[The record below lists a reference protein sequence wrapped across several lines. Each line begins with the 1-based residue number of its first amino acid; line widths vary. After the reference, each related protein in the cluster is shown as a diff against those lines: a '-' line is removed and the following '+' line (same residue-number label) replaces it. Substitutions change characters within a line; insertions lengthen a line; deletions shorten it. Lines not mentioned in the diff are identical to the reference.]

1 MTKLIEILNLG
12 IAYAGRTGWTDV
24 VEGVC
29 FDIARGETFGL
40 VGESGCGK
48 STVAYRLLGYGAANS
63 RVQTGQVLF
72 EGTDLLKLDARSL
85 AKLRGN
91 RIALVPQNP
100 TTALSPGMRV
110 GQQIREMI
118 LTHRAL
124 PDGTSMENRIIEL
137 FALVGLPDVS
147 RRYPHELSG
156 GQQQRVT
163 IAMAVACNPDL
174 LVLDEPTTGLD
185 VTTQRQIIQLLSDL
199 RSRIGMA
206 MLYVT
211 HDLALLAQIADRIG
225 VMYAGKLVEVA
236 PCEQLLTHPA
246 HPYSRGLIAS
256 IPTVQ
261 HGHNGAR
268 GLRGMLRRDQMAEG
282 CKFEP
287 RCDFAKPAC
296 RSTPQHLIPVADAQS
311 VACMRWSD
319 VAAAQPPTPAPVIA
333 LGRKRQAQTLLSV
346 DKLSLSY
353 AQSGWFT
360 EWLGKKTIPIARD
373 IDLELHSGEIVAL
386 VGESGSGKST
396 IARAISGR
404 LAPVSGSIS
413 VDGQTL
419 APTLAGRSVQQLKQI
434 QYIFQNPDASLNPRR
449 SIQAILERPLHHFG
463 IELKPDTLESV
474 LESVGLH
481 AGYLNRF
488 PEQLSG
494 GERQR
499 VAIARAL
506 LVSPKLLICDE
517 ILSALDVS
525 VQTRIVEL
533 LLALKEQHSV
543 AMLFI
548 SHDLAVV
555 RQLAD
560 KVAVLYRG
568 ELMQMVDT
576 DALFD
581 SPLHPYTEM
590 LLHAAPGLCKDDFVP
605 QPPAMPGS
613 VSVAGKG
620 CPLAGRCPR
629 QVGALCAESSP
640 PSQKTQSG
648 FIRCHIPV
656 AELPHQT
663 EESPRQTGSGV
674 NPPPVELRLYQ
685 EKSLQQRDQTRL
697 N

>member
-1 MTKLIEILNLG
+1 MTTLIEIRNLG
-12 IAYAGRTGWTDV
+12 IAYGGQTGWTDV
-24 VEGVC
+24 VEEVS
-29 FDIARGETFGL
+29 FEIARGETFGL

-48 STVAYRLLGYGAANS
+48 STVAYRLLGYGSPNS

-72 EGTDLLKLDARSL
+72 EGQDLLTLDAKAL
-85 AKLRGN
+85 AGMRGN
-91 RIALVPQNP
+91 RIALIPQNP

-124 PDGTSMENRIIEL
+124 PNGISMVDRIREL

-211 HDLALLAQIADRIG
+211 HDLALLAQIADRVG

-236 PCEQLLTHPA
+236 RCGTLLSHPA
-246 HPYSRGLIAS
+246 HPYSSGLIAS
-256 IPTVQ
+256 IPSTLP
-261 HGHNGAR
+261 GHNGAR
-268 GLRGMLRRDQMAEG
+268 GLRGVLRRDQISSG

-287 RCDFAKPAC
+287 RCDHATATC
-296 RSTPQHLIPVADAQS
+296 RSIPQSLVAVGDAQS
-311 VACMRWSD
+311 VACMHWSD
-319 VAAAQPPTPAPVIA
+319 VAVKQLPISSNVVAIRSKQESEA
-333 LGRKRQAQTLLSV
+333 LLSL

-353 AQSGWFT
+353 SRTGWLAGMF
-360 EWLGKKTIPIARD
+360 GNVPVPIVRD
-373 IDLELHSGEIVAL
+373 IDLELRAGEVVAL

-404 LAPVSGSIS
+404 LAPASGTINL
-413 VDGQTL
+413 DGRPL
-419 APTLAGRSVQQLKQI
+419 SPTLAGRTVQQLREM

-449 SIQAILERPLHHFG
+449 SVRAILERPLKHFG
-463 IELKPDTLESV
+463 IEFTPETLV
-474 LESVGLH
+474 AALENVGMH
-481 AGYLNRF
+481 ADYLDRF

-494 GERQR
+494 GQRQR
-499 VAIARAL
+499 IAIARAL
-506 LVSPKLLICDE
+506 LVNPKLLICDE

-525 VQTRIVEL
+525 VQAKIVEL
-533 LLALKEQHSV
+533 LQSLKELHSV

-560 KVAVLYRG
+560 RVAVLYRG

-576 DALFD
+576 DALGS

-590 LLHAAPGLCKDDFVP
+590 LLHATPGLRKDHYVP
-605 QPPAMPGS
+605 RPAAMPNS
-613 VSVAGKG
+613 QPIPGKG

-629 QVGALCAESSP
+629 QVGTICAERRP
-640 PSQKTQSG
+640 IPQMTQSG

-656 AELPHQT
+656 AELAQGAQLSVG
-663 EESPRQTGSGV
+663 E
-674 NPPPVELRLYQ
+674 
-685 EKSLQQRDQTRL
+685 
-697 N
+697 

>member
-1 MTKLIEILNLG
+1 MTKLIEIRNLG
-12 IAYAGRTGWTDV
+12 IAYGGQTGWTDV

-29 FDIARGETFGL
+29 LEIARGETLGL

-63 RVQTGQVLF
+63 RVQSGEVLF
-72 EGTDLLKLDARSL
+72 EGVDLLTLDAGSL
-85 AKLRGN
+85 AKLRGK

-118 LTHRAL
+118 LTHQAL
-124 PDGTSMENRIIEL
+124 PAQMSMEHRIRDL

-163 IAMAVACNPDL
+163 IAMAVSCNPDL

-225 VMYAGKLVEVA
+225 VMYAGRLVEVA
-236 PCEQLLTHPA
+236 PCERLLSNPA

-256 IPTVQ
+256 IPSLQ
-261 HGHNGAR
+261 HGHRGGR
-268 GLRGMLRRDQMAEG
+268 GLRGVLRRDQMAEG

-287 RCDFAKPAC
+287 RCDFATAAC
-296 RSTPQHLIPVADAQS
+296 RSTPQALIPVADAQS
-311 VACMRWSD
+311 VACMRWPDIAGTEDATPS
-319 VAAAQPPTPAPVIA
+319 PTGGPRARRDTA
-333 LGRKRQAQTLLSV
+333 RLLSV
-346 DKLSLSY
+346 EHLSLSY
-353 AQSGWFT
+353 ARPGWFS
-360 EWLGKKTIPIARD
+360 ELLGKTPVPIARD
-373 IDLELHSGEIVAL
+373 IDLELGAGEIVAL

-404 LAPVSGSIS
+404 LAPRSGTIC
-413 VDGQTL
+413 VEGKVL
-419 APTLAGRSVQQLKQI
+419 EPTLAGRSLQQLRQI

-449 SIQAILERPLHHFG
+449 SVRAILQRPLDHFG
-463 IELKPDTLESV
+463 IESTPENLETV
-474 LESVGLH
+474 LENVGLH
-481 AGYLNRF
+481 AGYLSRF

-506 LVSPKLLICDE
+506 LVNPKLLICDE

-525 VQTRIVEL
+525 VQTKIVEL
-533 LLALKEQHSV
+533 LLALKERHSV

-560 KVAVLYRG
+560 RVAVLYRG
-568 ELMQMVDT
+568 ELMQMVDS
-576 DALFD
+576 DALFN

-590 LLHAAPGLCKDDFVP
+590 LLGAAPGLSKDDYVP
-605 QPPAMPGS
+605 KPPAMPDARS
-613 VSVAGKG
+613 MAGRG

-629 QVGALCAESSP
+629 QVGALCAESRP
-640 PSQKTQSG
+640 PAQLTQRG
-648 FIRCHIPV
+648 FIRCHLPL
-656 AELPHQT
+656 AELAQ
-663 EESPRQTGSGV
+663 GSADAV
-674 NPPPVELRLYQ
+674 NSQPTQLPGLPPLMQ
-685 EKSLQQRDQTRL
+685 LQARG
-697 N
+697 

>member
-1 MTKLIEILNLG
+1 MTTLIEIRNLG
-12 IAYAGRTGWTDV
+12 IAYGGLTGWTDV
-24 VEGVC
+24 VEEVS
-29 FDIARGETFGL
+29 FEIARGETFGL

-48 STVAYRLLGYGAANS
+48 STVAYRLLGYGSANS

-72 EGTDLLKLDARSL
+72 EGTDLLALDARAL
-85 AKLRGN
+85 TDLRGN
-91 RIALVPQNP
+91 RIALIPQNP

-110 GQQIREMI
+110 GQQISEMI
-118 LTHRAL
+118 RTHRAL
-124 PDGTSMENRIIEL
+124 PSGISMEARIVEL

-185 VTTQRQIIQLLSDL
+185 VTTQRQIIQLLTDL

-236 PCEQLLTHPA
+236 PCDTLLSRPA
-246 HPYSRGLIAS
+246 HPYSSGLIAS
-256 IPTVQ
+256 IPSAVP
-261 HGHNGAR
+261 GEARGR
-268 GLRGMLRRDQMAEG
+268 GLRGVLRREEISSG

-287 RCDFAKPAC
+287 RCDFATPTC
-296 RSTPQHLIPVADAQS
+296 RSEPQALVPVDDTQS
-311 VACMRWSD
+311 VACMRWNEIAAMRLPAASNV
-319 VAAAQPPTPAPVIA
+319 VALRSKRESAA
-333 LGRKRQAQTLLSV
+333 LLAV
-346 DKLSLSY
+346 DGLALSY
-353 AQSGWFT
+353 ARTGWLAGMLGNQSV
-360 EWLGKKTIPIARD
+360 PIVRD
-373 IDLELHSGEIVAL
+373 IDLELRAGEVVAL

-404 LAPVSGSIS
+404 LAPHSGGIS
-413 VDGQTL
+413 LDGKPLT
-419 APTLAGRSVQQLKQI
+419 PTLAGRSVQQLRDI

-449 SIQAILERPLHHFG
+449 SVRAILERPLKHFG
-463 IELKPDTLESV
+463 IPFKPETLETA
-474 LESVGLH
+474 LESVGMH
-481 AGYLNRF
+481 AGYLDRV
-488 PEQLSG
+488 PDQLSG
-494 GERQR
+494 GQRQR

-506 LVSPKLLICDE
+506 LVNPKLLICDE

-525 VQTRIVEL
+525 VQSKIVEL
-533 LLALKEQHSV
+533 LRSLKEQHAV

-555 RQLAD
+555 QQLAD
-560 KVAVLYRG
+560 RIAVLYRG
-568 ELMQMVDT
+568 ELMQLVET
-576 DALFD
+576 DVLSG

-590 LLHAAPGLCKDDFVP
+590 LLRATPGLRKDDYVP
-605 QPPAMPGS
+605 SPPAMPGS
-613 VSVAGKG
+613 VPVAGKG

-629 QVGALCAESSP
+629 QVGSLCAESRP
-640 PSQKTQSG
+640 ALQMTQGG

-656 AELPHQT
+656 EQLARQGVVEP
-663 EESPRQTGSGV
+663 EERIPLV
-674 NPPPVELRLYQ
+674 PVEM
-685 EKSLQQRDQTRL
+685 QTTPPRFDGRV
-697 N
+697 

>member
-1 MTKLIEILNLG
+1 MTKLIEIQNLG
-12 IAYAGRTGWTDV
+12 IAYAGQNGWTDV

-72 EGTDLLKLDARSL
+72 EDTDLLKLDAPAL
-85 AKLRGN
+85 AALRGN

-124 PDGTSMENRIIEL
+124 PDGIAMERRITEL

-236 PCEQLLTHPA
+236 RCDQLLAHPA

-261 HGHNGAR
+261 HGHSGAR

-287 RCDFAKPAC
+287 RCDFATASC
-296 RSTPQHLIPVADAQS
+296 RSTPQDLIPVTDSQS
-311 VACMRWSD
+311 VACMHWSD
-319 VAAAQPPTPAPVIA
+319 VAATQPPTTSPVIA
-333 LGRKRQAQTLLSV
+333 LGTKREAQTLLSV
-346 DKLSLSY
+346 DNLSLSY

-360 EWLGKKTIPIARD
+360 QLLGKTTIPIARD

-404 LAPVSGSIS
+404 LAPVSGTIS
-413 VDGQTL
+413 VDGHAL
-419 APTLAGRSVQQLKQI
+419 APTLASRSVEQLRQI

-449 SIQAILERPLHHFG
+449 SIRAILERPLHHFG
-463 IELKPDTLESV
+463 IEQNADTLV
-474 LESVGLH
+474 TALESVGLH

-499 VAIARAL
+499 IAIARAL
-506 LVSPKLLICDE
+506 LVNPKLLICDE

-525 VQTRIVEL
+525 VQTKIVEL
-533 LLALKEQHSV
+533 LLELKQQHAV

-576 DALFD
+576 DALFG

-590 LLHAAPGLCKDDFVP
+590 LLHAAPGLCRDDYVAP
-605 QPPAMPGS
+605 PPAMPGAP
-613 VSVAGKG
+613 SVAGKG

-629 QVGALCAESSP
+629 QVGTLCAEHRP
-640 PSQKTQSG
+640 PSQQTHKG
-648 FIRCHIPV
+648 FIRCHIPI
-656 AELPHQT
+656 AELTANPQVAGQT
-663 EESPRQTGSGV
+663 QASGSACAAL
-674 NPPPVELRLYQ
+674 PFQLRG
-685 EKSLQQRDQTRL
+685 
-697 N
+697 

>member
-1 MTKLIEILNLG
+1 MTKLIEIRNLG
-12 IAYAGRTGWTDV
+12 IAYGGQTGWTDV

-29 FDIARGETFGL
+29 LEIARGETFGL

-63 RVQTGQVLF
+63 RVQTGEVLF
-72 EGTDLLKLDARSL
+72 EGIDLLKLDARSL
-85 AKLRGN
+85 ARPRGN

-118 LTHRAL
+118 LTHQAL
-124 PDGTSMENRIIEL
+124 PDRVSMEHRIRDL
-137 FALVGLPDVS
+137 FALVGLPDIS

-163 IAMAVACNPDL
+163 IAMAVSCNPDL

-236 PCEQLLTHPA
+236 ACDRLLSHPA

-256 IPTVQ
+256 IPTVL
-261 HGHNGAR
+261 HGHSSGR

-287 RCDFAKPAC
+287 RCDFATATC
-296 RSTPQHLIPVADAQS
+296 RSTPQMLIPVADTQS
-311 VACMRWSD
+311 VACMRWPDIADTADLTLPATSGLRPKRE
-319 VAAAQPPTPAPVIA
+319 AA
-333 LGRKRQAQTLLSV
+333 RLLSV
-346 DKLSLSY
+346 EKLSLSY
-353 AQSGWFT
+353 ARSGWFT
-360 EWLGKKTIPIARD
+360 ELLGKTPIPIARD
-373 IDLELHSGEIVAL
+373 IDLELRAGEIVAL

-404 LAPVSGSIS
+404 LAPKSGTIR
-413 VDGQTL
+413 VDGSVL
-419 APTLAGRSVQQLKQI
+419 EPTLAGRSVQQLRQI

-449 SIQAILERPLHHFG
+449 SVQGILERPLHHFG
-463 IELKPDTLESV
+463 IESSPEILETA
-474 LESVGLH
+474 LENVGLH
-481 AGYLNRF
+481 VGYLNRF

-506 LVSPKLLICDE
+506 LVNPKLLICDE

-525 VQTRIVEL
+525 VQTKIVEL
-533 LLALKEQHSV
+533 LLALKEQHCV

-560 KVAVLYRG
+560 RVAVLYRG

-576 DALFD
+576 NALFN

-590 LLHAAPGLCKDDFVP
+590 LLGAAPGLSKDDYVP
-605 QPPAMPGS
+605 KPPAMPDS
-613 VSVAGKG
+613 QSIAGRG

-629 QVGALCAESSP
+629 QVGALCAESRP
-640 PSQKTQSG
+640 PSQMTQSG
-648 FIRCHIPV
+648 FVRCHIPL
-656 AELPHQT
+656 AELAHGTADSANTRPTQVSGL
-663 EESPRQTGSGV
+663 SPLLQFQSGS
-674 NPPPVELRLYQ
+674 
-685 EKSLQQRDQTRL
+685 
-697 N
+697 

>member
-1 MTKLIEILNLG
+1 MTKLIEIRNLG
-12 IAYAGRTGWTDV
+12 IAYGGQTGWTDV

-29 FDIARGETFGL
+29 LEIARGETFGL

-63 RVQTGQVLF
+63 RVQTGEVLF
-72 EGTDLLKLDARSL
+72 EGIDLLKLDARSL

-118 LTHRAL
+118 LTHQAL
-124 PDGTSMENRIIEL
+124 PAGISMERRITEL
-137 FALVGLPDVS
+137 LALVGLPDVS

-163 IAMAVACNPDL
+163 IAMGVSCNPDL

-199 RSRIGMA
+199 RGRIGMA

-236 PCEQLLTHPA
+236 PCERLLSHPA

-256 IPTVQ
+256 IPTVL
-261 HGHNGAR
+261 HGHGGGR
-268 GLRGMLRRDQMAEG
+268 GLRGILRRDQMSAG

-287 RCDFAKPAC
+287 RCDFATATC
-296 RSTPQHLIPVADAQS
+296 RSTPQILIPVAPAQF
-311 VACMRWSD
+311 VACMRWPD
-319 VAAAQPPTPAPVIA
+319 VADTQDPTPSVTGNLRPDREETV
-333 LGRKRQAQTLLSV
+333 LLSV
-346 DKLSLSY
+346 EKLSLSY

-360 EWLGKKTIPIARD
+360 KLLGKTSIPIARD
-373 IDLELHSGEIVAL
+373 IDLELCVGEIVAL

-404 LAPVSGSIS
+404 LAPKSGSIR
-413 VDGQTL
+413 VDAKVL
-419 APTLAGRSVQQLKQI
+419 EPTLANRSVQQLRQI

-449 SIQAILERPLHHFG
+449 SVRAILERPLHHFG
-463 IELKPDTLESV
+463 IESSPERLETA
-474 LESVGLH
+474 LGNVGLH

-506 LVSPKLLICDE
+506 LVNPKLLICDE

-525 VQTRIVEL
+525 VQTKIVEL
-533 LLALKEQHSV
+533 LLVLKEQHSV

-560 KVAVLYRG
+560 RVAVLYRG

-576 DALFD
+576 DALFN

-590 LLHAAPGLCKDDFVP
+590 LLDAAPGLKKDHYVP
-605 QPPAMPGS
+605 QSPAMPNAQS
-613 VSVAGKG
+613 IAGRG

-629 QVGALCAESSP
+629 QVGALCAESRP
-640 PSQKTQSG
+640 PSQITQSG
-648 FIRCHIPV
+648 FIRCHIPL
-656 AELPHQT
+656 AELVHRTDGSASTRQI
-663 EESPRQTGSGV
+663 EESGLTSIF
-674 NPPPVELRLYQ
+674 L
-685 EKSLQQRDQTRL
+685 
-697 N
+697 

>member
-1 MTKLIEILNLG
+1 MNNNKEVGTMTKLIEIQNLG
-12 IAYAGRTGWTDV
+12 IAYAGQTGWTDV

-48 STVAYRLLGYGAANS
+48 STVAYRLLGYGAGNS
-63 RVQTGQVLF
+63 RVQTGQVVF
-72 EGTDLLKLDARSL
+72 EDTDLLKLDTRAL
-85 AKLRGN
+85 ATLRGN

-110 GQQIREMI
+110 GRQIREMI
-118 LTHRAL
+118 ATHRAL
-124 PDGTSMENRIIEL
+124 PDGISMDKRITEL

-236 PCEQLLTHPA
+236 RCDQLLAHPA

-256 IPTVQ
+256 IPTVL
-261 HGHNGAR
+261 HGHGGAR

-287 RCDFAKPAC
+287 RCDFATPDC
-296 RSTPQHLIPVADAQS
+296 RTTPQHLIPVADAQS

-319 VAAAQPPTPAPVIA
+319 VAAAQAPTPAPVIA
-333 LGRKRQAQTLLSV
+333 LATKRDAHKVLSV
-346 DKLSLSY
+346 DELSLSY
-353 AQSGWFT
+353 AQPGWFT
-360 EWLGKKTIPIARD
+360 QWLGKKIVPIARD
-373 IDLELHSGEIVAL
+373 IDLELHTGEIVAL

-419 APTLAGRSVQQLKQI
+419 APTLAGRSVQQLRQI

-449 SIQAILERPLHHFG
+449 SIRAILERPLRHFG
-463 IELKPDTLESV
+463 IELKPDTLETV

-481 AGYLNRF
+481 AGYLSRF

-506 LVSPKLLICDE
+506 LVNPKLLICDE

-533 LLALKEQHSV
+533 LLALKQQHGV

-560 KVAVLYRG
+560 QVAVLYRG
-568 ELMQMVDT
+568 ELMQRVAT

-590 LLHAAPGLCKDDFVP
+590 LLHAAPGLCKDNYVP
-605 QPPAMPGS
+605 PPPAMPGS
-613 VSVAGKG
+613 PSIAGQG

-629 QVGALCAESSP
+629 QLGELCAQVRP
-640 PSQKTQSG
+640 PSQKTRSG

-656 AELPHQT
+656 AELAQ
-663 EESPRQTGSGV
+663 QTGGATISA
-674 NPPPVELRLYQ
+674 PTQALSFRLRG
-685 EKSLQQRDQTRL
+685 
-697 N
+697 

>member
-1 MTKLIEILNLG
+1 M
-12 IAYAGRTGWTDV
+12 
-24 VEGVC
+24 EGVC
-29 FDIARGETFGL
+29 LEIARGETFGL

-63 RVQTGQVLF
+63 RVQTGEVLF
-72 EGTDLLKLDARSL
+72 EGVDLLKLDARSL

-118 LTHRAL
+118 LTHQAL
-124 PDGTSMENRIIEL
+124 PDGFSMEQRITDL

-163 IAMAVACNPDL
+163 IAMAVSCNPDL

-236 PCEQLLTHPA
+236 PCERLLSHPA
-246 HPYSRGLIAS
+246 HPYSRGLIGS

-261 HGHNGAR
+261 HGHRAGR

-287 RCDFAKPAC
+287 RCDFATATC
-296 RSTPQHLIPVADAQS
+296 RSTPQELIPVADAQS
-311 VACMRWSD
+311 VACMRWPD
-319 VAAAQPPTPAPVIA
+319 VADTPDPTPSATGNLRPDREPA
-333 LGRKRQAQTLLSV
+333 RLLSV
-346 DKLSLSY
+346 ENLSLSY
-353 AQSGWFT
+353 ARSGWFA
-360 EWLGKKTIPIARD
+360 ELLGKVPIPIARD
-373 IDLELHSGEIVAL
+373 IDLELRAGEIVAL

-404 LAPVSGSIS
+404 LAPKSGTIS
-413 VDGQTL
+413 VDGKAL
-419 APTLAGRSVQQLKQI
+419 EPTLAGRSVEQLREI

-449 SIQAILERPLHHFG
+449 SVRAILERPLHHFA
-463 IELKPDTLESV
+463 IESTPEKLETA
-474 LESVGLH
+474 LGNVGLH

-506 LVSPKLLICDE
+506 LVNPKLLICDE

-525 VQTRIVEL
+525 VQTKIVEL
-533 LLALKEQHSV
+533 LMALKEQHCV

-560 KVAVLYRG
+560 RVAVLYRG

-576 DALFD
+576 DALFT
-581 SPLHPYTEM
+581 SPLHPYTQM
-590 LLHAAPGLCKDDFVP
+590 LLGAAPGLSKDDYVP
-605 QPPAMPGS
+605 EPPAMPDSPSIG
-613 VSVAGKG
+613 GRG

-629 QVGALCAESSP
+629 QVGALCAESRP
-640 PSQKTQSG
+640 PTQMTQSG
-648 FIRCHIPV
+648 FVRCHIPL
-656 AELPHQT
+656 AELAHRTDDSATPRPVQVAGPT
-663 EESPRQTGSGV
+663 SPV
-674 NPPPVELRLYQ
+674 
-685 EKSLQQRDQTRL
+685 LQFQSRG
-697 N
+697 

>member
-1 MTKLIEILNLG
+1 MTTLIEIRNLG
-12 IAYAGRTGWTDV
+12 IAYGAQAGWTDV
-24 VEGVC
+24 VEEVS
-29 FDIARGETFGL
+29 FEIARGETFGL

-63 RVQTGQVLF
+63 RVRTGQVLF
-72 EGTDLLKLDARSL
+72 EGTDLLTLDARSL
-85 AKLRGN
+85 ADLRGN
-91 RIALVPQNP
+91 RIALIPQNP

-124 PDGTSMENRIIEL
+124 PSGISMDERIREL

-211 HDLALLAQIADRIG
+211 HDLALLAQIADRVG

-236 PCEQLLTHPA
+236 RCGTLLAHPL
-246 HPYSRGLIAS
+246 HPYSSGLIAS
-256 IPTVQ
+256 IPSTLP
-261 HGHNGAR
+261 GRNGAS
-268 GLRGMLRRDQMAEG
+268 GLRGVLRRDQIASG

-287 RCDFAKPAC
+287 RCDHATATC
-296 RSTPQHLIPVADAQS
+296 RSAPQALVSVGDAQS
-311 VACMRWSD
+311 VACMHWSD
-319 VAAAQPPTPAPVIA
+319 VAVTQLPTPSNVVAIRP
-333 LGRKRQAQTLLSV
+333 KRESEVLLSV
-346 DKLSLSY
+346 NKLALSY
-353 AQSGWFT
+353 GPTGWLAGMLGRQST
-360 EWLGKKTIPIARD
+360 PIVRD
-373 IDLELHSGEIVAL
+373 IDLELRSGEVVAL

-396 IARAISGR
+396 IARAVSGR
-404 LAPVSGSIS
+404 LPPIAGTIS
-413 VDGQTL
+413 LGGQPL
-419 APTLAGRSVQQLKQI
+419 APTLAGRSVQQLRDI

-449 SIQAILERPLHHFG
+449 SVRAILERPLKHFG
-463 IELKPDTLESV
+463 IGFSTETIESA
-474 LESVGLH
+474 LESVGMD
-481 AGYLNRF
+481 AGYLDRY
-488 PEQLSG
+488 PDQLSG
-494 GERQR
+494 GQRQR

-506 LVSPKLLICDE
+506 LVNPRLLICDE

-525 VQTRIVEL
+525 VQAKIVEL
-533 LLALKEQHSV
+533 LQSLKEQHAV

-560 KVAVLYRG
+560 RVAVLYRG
-568 ELMQMVDT
+568 ELMQMVET
-576 DALFD
+576 DALD
-581 SPLHPYTEM
+581 SSPLHPYTEM
-590 LLHAAPGLCKDDFVP
+590 LLRATPGLRKDDYVP
-605 QPPAMPGS
+605 SPPAMPNS
-613 VSVAGKG
+613 LPVAGKG

-629 QVGALCAESSP
+629 QVGTRCAEHRPAPQLTS
-640 PSQKTQSG
+640 SG

-656 AELPHQT
+656 AQLAHQ
-663 EESPRQTGSGV
+663 V
-674 NPPPVELRLYQ
+674 
-685 EKSLQQRDQTRL
+685 
-697 N
+697 

>member
-1 MTKLIEILNLG
+1 MTKLIEIQNLG
-12 IAYAGRTGWTDV
+12 IAYAGQNGWTDV

-63 RVQTGQVLF
+63 RVQAGQVLF
-72 EGTDLLKLDARSL
+72 EGTDLLQLDARAL
-85 AKLRGN
+85 ARLRGN

-118 LTHRAL
+118 VTHCAL
-124 PDGTSMENRIIEL
+124 PAGISMETRITEL
-137 FALVGLPDVS
+137 FALVGLPDVG

-236 PCEQLLTHPA
+236 SCEQLLTHPA

-261 HGHNGAR
+261 HGHGGAR
-268 GLRGMLRRDQMAEG
+268 GLRGMLRRDQMTAG

-287 RCDFAKPAC
+287 RCDFATAAC
-296 RSTPQHLIPVADAQS
+296 RLTPQNLIPVTDAQS
-311 VACMRWSD
+311 VACMRWSE
-319 VAAAQPPTPAPVIA
+319 VADSQPPAPSPVIA
-333 LGRKRQAQTLLSV
+333 LGTKRDTETLMSV
-346 DKLSLSY
+346 DDLSLTY

-360 EWLGKKTIPIARD
+360 ELLGKKSIPVARD
-373 IDLELHSGEIVAL
+373 IDLELRCGEIVAL

-404 LAPVSGSIS
+404 LAPVSGTIK
-413 VDGQTL
+413 VDGEVL
-419 APTLAGRSVQQLKQI
+419 APTLASRSVQQLRQI

-449 SIQAILERPLHHFG
+449 TIRAILERPLHHFG
-463 IELKPDTLESV
+463 IELQPDTLETA

-481 AGYLNRF
+481 AGYLNRY

-499 VAIARAL
+499 IAIARAL
-506 LVSPKLLICDE
+506 LVNPKLLICDE

-533 LLALKEQHSV
+533 LLALKQQHAV

-568 ELMQMVDT
+568 ELMQLVDT
-576 DALFD
+576 DQLFG

-590 LLHAAPGLCKDDFVP
+590 LLRAAPGLCKDDYVAP
-605 QPPAMPGS
+605 PPAMPGS
-613 VSVAGKG
+613 QSTAGTG

-629 QVGALCAESSP
+629 QVGELCAHSRP
-640 PSQKTQSG
+640 PSQKIQNG
-648 FIRCHIPV
+648 FIRCHIPIADLTHHTEDSAV
-656 AELPHQT
+656 A
-663 EESPRQTGSGV
+663 RQTHVSGSASASLSFQ
-674 NPPPVELRLYQ
+674 LRG
-685 EKSLQQRDQTRL
+685 
-697 N
+697 